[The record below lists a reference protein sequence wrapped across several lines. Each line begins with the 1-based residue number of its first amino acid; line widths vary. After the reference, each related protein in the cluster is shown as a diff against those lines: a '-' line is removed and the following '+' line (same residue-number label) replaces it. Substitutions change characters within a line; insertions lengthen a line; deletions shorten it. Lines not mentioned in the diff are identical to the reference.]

1 MNIDLLGKKS
11 PLYRYCT
18 LYSSF
23 FPGQSLYCE
32 SIICTVVLEEAFNLL
47 SIVISVGVATS
58 SIIYINKRVKYVAGD
73 KVDNLDADPFF
84 VVADGIYS

>member
-1 MNIDLLGKKS
+1 
-11 PLYRYCT
+11 
-18 LYSSF
+18 
-23 FPGQSLYCE
+23 
-32 SIICTVVLEEAFNLL
+32 
-47 SIVISVGVATS
+47 VGVATS